1 VDPIW
6 AAAVEL
12 WWIAPTVAGAGAVG
26 ILTIRRQRGMNGRRL
41 GYDAAR
47 LELRQAQTAARGAA
61 DAVRV
66 ARADAARV
74 AADRAA
80 SRADSAAVASARRA
94 LRDAQL
100 ASKAATA
107 RVKAGRARVTAE
119 RSALGSATVLPLDR
133 LRARHEAVLAR
144 WMQYETDPAKAI
156 AYPAMSDGRAPHTA
170 VFLAAVERAR
180 DRRPPRE
187 GVRVTASD
195 FDSYRRAVDDLE
207 RSFDTAERAA
217 RGENVQPEQ
226 LPDALWDVARTVM
239 EKSTDAVNRTA
250 DLFQA
255 WNSRRRRE
263 R

>member
-1 VDPIW
+1 
-6 AAAVEL
+6 
-12 WWIAPTVAGAGAVG
+12 
-26 ILTIRRQRGMNGRRL
+26 MNGKRL

-47 LELRQAQTAARGAA
+47 LELRQAQTAARTAA
-61 DAVRV
+61 SAVRL
-66 ARADAARV
+66 ARADAARI

-80 SRADSAAVASARRA
+80 SRADAAAVASARRA

-100 ASKAATA
+100 AAKAATA
-107 RVKAGRARVTAE
+107 RVRAGRARVSAE
-119 RSALGSATVLPLDR
+119 RSALASQTVPPLDR
-133 LRARHEAVLAR
+133 LRTRHEIVLGQ

-156 AYPAMSDGRAPHTA
+156 AYPAMSDGRAPYTA
-170 VFLAAVERAR
+170 VFLVAVEHAR
-180 DRRPPRE
+180 DRRPPSE

-195 FDSYRRAVDDLE
+195 FESYRRAVDDLE

-226 LPDALWDVARTVM
+226 LPDALWDAARMVM
-239 EKSTDAVNRTA
+239 DKSTEVINRTA

-255 WNSRRRRE
+255 WNSRRRNE

>member
-1 VDPIW
+1 M
-6 AAAVEL
+6 
-12 WWIAPTVAGAGAVG
+12 
-26 ILTIRRQRGMNGRRL
+26 MNGKRL

-47 LELRQAQTAARGAA
+47 LELRQAQTDARIAA

-66 ARADAARV
+66 ARADAARA

-80 SRADSAAVASARRA
+80 SRTDAAAVASARRA

-107 RVKAGRARVTAE
+107 RVKAGRARVAAE

-133 LRARHEAVLAR
+133 LRARHDAVLGR

-156 AYPAMSDGRAPHTA
+156 AFPAMSDGRAPHTA

-180 DRRPPRE
+180 DRRPPSE
-187 GVRVTASD
+187 GVRVTAAD
-195 FDSYRRAVDDLE
+195 FDAYRRAVDDLE

-250 DLFQA
+250 ELFQA

-263 R
+263 H

>member
-6 AAAVEL
+6 ATAAEL
-12 WWIAPTVAGAGAVG
+12 WWVAPSVLGAGAVG
-26 ILTIRRQRGMNGRRL
+26 FVTVRRQRGMNGKRL

-47 LELRQAQTAARGAA
+47 LELRQAQTDARAASN
-61 DAVRV
+61 AVRV
-66 ARADAARV
+66 ARADAARI

-80 SRADSAAVASARRA
+80 SRTDAAAVASARRA

-100 ASKAATA
+100 AAKAATA
-107 RVKAGRARVTAE
+107 RVRTGRARVSAE
-119 RSALGSATVLPLDR
+119 RGALASQTVLPLDR
-133 LRARHEAVLAR
+133 LRARHEAVLGR
-144 WMQYETDPAKAI
+144 WMLYETDPAKAI
-156 AYPAMSDGRAPHTA
+156 AYPAMSDGRAPYTA

-195 FDSYRRAVDDLE
+195 FESYRRAVDDLE
-207 RSFDTAERAA
+207 RSFDTAERVA

-226 LPDALWDVARTVM
+226 LPDALWDAARTVM
-239 EKSTDAVNRTA
+239 DKSSEVINRTA

-255 WNSRRRRE
+255 WNSRRRQR
-263 R
+263 

>member
-1 VDPIW
+1 
-6 AAAVEL
+6 
-12 WWIAPTVAGAGAVG
+12 
-26 ILTIRRQRGMNGRRL
+26 MNGKRL

-47 LELRQAQTAARGAA
+47 LELRQAQVGARTAA

-66 ARADAARV
+66 ARADAARI

-80 SRADSAAVASARRA
+80 SRADSTAVASARRA

-100 ASKAATA
+100 ASKAAMA
-107 RVKAGRARVTAE
+107 RVKAGRARVAAE

-133 LRARHEAVLAR
+133 LRARHEAVLVR
-144 WMQYETDPAKAI
+144 WMQYETDPARAI
-156 AYPAMSDGRAPHTA
+156 AYPAMSDGRAPYTA
-170 VFLAAVERAR
+170 VFLAAVEHAR
-180 DRRPPRE
+180 DRRPPSE
-187 GVRVTASD
+187 GVRITASD
-195 FDSYRRAVDDLE
+195 FDSYRLAVDDLE

-226 LPDALWDVARTVM
+226 LPSALWDVARTVM
-239 EKSTDAVNRTA
+239 EKSTEAVGRTT
-250 DLFQA
+250 DLLQA

>member
-6 AAAVEL
+6 ATAAEL
-12 WWIAPTVAGAGAVG
+12 WWIAPSALAAGTVGVV
-26 ILTIRRQRGMNGRRL
+26 TVRRQRSMNGKRL

-47 LELRQAQTAARGAA
+47 LELRQAQLAARTAA

-66 ARADAARV
+66 APADAART

-80 SRADSAAVASARRA
+80 ARADSAAVASARRA

-107 RVKAGRARVTAE
+107 RVKAARTRVVAE

-144 WMQYETDPAKAI
+144 WMQYETDPARAI
-156 AYPAMSDGRAPHTA
+156 AYPAMSYGRAPHTA

-180 DRRPPRE
+180 DRRPPSE

-195 FDSYRRAVDDLE
+195 FDSYRLAVDDLE
-207 RSFDTAERAA
+207 RSFDIAERAA

-239 EKSTDAVNRTA
+239 EKSTEAMGRTA
-250 DLFQA
+250 ELFQA
-255 WNSRRRRE
+255 RNSRRRRE

>member
-1 VDPIW
+1 
-6 AAAVEL
+6 
-12 WWIAPTVAGAGAVG
+12 
-26 ILTIRRQRGMNGRRL
+26 MNGKRL

-47 LELRQAQTAARGAA
+47 LELRQAQLAARTAV

-66 ARADAARV
+66 ARADTARI

-80 SRADSAAVASARRA
+80 ARADSAAVASARRA

-107 RVKAGRARVTAE
+107 RVKAARARVTAE

-144 WMQYETDPAKAI
+144 WMQYETDPALAI
-156 AYPAMSDGRAPHTA
+156 AFPAMSDGRAPYTA
-170 VFLAAVERAR
+170 AFLAAVEHAR
-180 DRRPPRE
+180 DRRPPSE

-195 FDSYRRAVDDLE
+195 FDSYRLAVADLE
-207 RSFDTAERAA
+207 RAFDTAERAA
-217 RGENVQPEQ
+217 RGENMQPEQ

-239 EKSTDAVNRTA
+239 EKSTEAVGRTA